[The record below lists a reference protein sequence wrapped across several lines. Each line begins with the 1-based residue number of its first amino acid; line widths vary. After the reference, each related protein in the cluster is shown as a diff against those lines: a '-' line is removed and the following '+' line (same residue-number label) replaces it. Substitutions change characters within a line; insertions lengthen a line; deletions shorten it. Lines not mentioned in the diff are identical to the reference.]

1 MQVRFLVISG
11 LVLFIVPSTGCQ
23 AARQTAA
30 IHRAPDANI
39 APDDAGWQST
49 SQQALHGGSALQ
61 YARTLNG
68 QGHIGVPAFLVAD
81 GVSIDEAEAIA
92 LFLNADLRAARM
104 KARIPE
110 AGARHAGLPDDP
122 RFEFDLLQ
130 ILEGINTPWI
140 LAGGLSYT
148 YPLAGRLEGERFEA
162 LAKANT
168 AIREVHVA
176 ERKLLLKLREAWAAW
191 SKTIER
197 VALIEAH
204 RESVNK
210 IVKFA
215 TVQRDAEQ
223 IGAPEVR
230 VLELEAKTR
239 QGEILALR
247 HKAGGQLLRLKRL
260 MGLTPQA
267 PIQAVPDLGI
277 RPATCDATTERTQ
290 IEHVSVDV
298 LLAKAEFVEA
308 DRALRHEVS
317 KRFPDLELGPMLG
330 SEEGIGR
337 LGLGMGIDLPI
348 WNKNKR
354 AIAEACA
361 TRAAARAIYQARYQ
375 QAVHDLAEAHADAQT
390 AAVRATWISN
400 EVAPLADQQLKQLK
414 KLGEIGDMDVLILTD
429 ALAKV
434 LDTKLQLLDAR
445 ADHVA
450 ADLRRRALTEPLRPT
465 YATLRSR

>member
-1 MQVRFLVISG
+1 MCCT
-11 LVLFIVPSTGCQ
+11 PSAGCQ

-30 IHRAPDANI
+30 IHRAPDAGI
-39 APDDAGWQST
+39 SPDHARWRST
-49 SQQALHGGSALQ
+49 SHQALHGASAMH
-61 YARTLNG
+61 YARTLDG
-68 QGHIGVPAFLVAD
+68 QGHVGVPAFQVAD
-81 GVSIDEAEAIA
+81 GISMDEAEAIA

-110 AGARHAGLPDDP
+110 VGARHAGLPDDP

-140 LAGGLSYT
+140 LAGGLKYT

-168 AIREVHVA
+168 AVRAVHVA
-176 ERKLLLKLREAWAAW
+176 EGVLILELREAWAAW

-197 VALIEAH
+197 IALIEAH
-204 RESVNK
+204 RASVND
-210 IVKFA
+210 IVKIA
-215 TVQRDAEQ
+215 TVQREAEQ

-230 VLELEAKTR
+230 VLELESKTR
-239 QGEILALR
+239 QGEIMALR
-247 HKAGGQLLRLKRL
+247 HKAGGQFLRLKRL
-260 MGLTPQA
+260 MGLTPEA
-267 PIQAVPDLGI
+267 PIQAVPNLGL
-277 RPATCDATTERTQ
+277 RPAPCDPATERAQ
-290 IEHVSVDV
+290 IEHVSLDV

-308 DRALRHEVS
+308 DRVLRHEVS
-317 KRFPDLELGPMLG
+317 KRFPDLELGPLLE

-337 LGLGMGIDLPI
+337 LGLGVGIDLPI

-375 QAVHDLAEAHADAQT
+375 RAVHDLAQARIDAQ
-390 AAVRATWISN
+390 AAAARATWLTT
-400 EVAPLADQQLKQLK
+400 EVAPLADQQLKQLRE
-414 KLGEIGDMDVLILTD
+414 LGEIGDMDVLILSD
-429 ALAKV
+429 ALTKV
-434 LDTKLQLLDAR
+434 LDTKLQLLNAR

-450 ADLRRRALTEPLRPT
+450 ADLKRRALTEPLQRAFAAPG
-465 YATLRSR
+465 AR